1 MELGFDAKRLFCN
14 FTGLG
19 NYSRT
24 LLKNLAKYYP
34 EHDFHLYT
42 PGIRHNSDTNPFLEE
57 QTYNVHLPDG
67 RFKKLWRS
75 WSVVNDMQKDRIELF
90 HGLSHEIPLRIRK
103 TGIRSV
109 VSIHDLIF
117 KIYPETY
124 PVLDRK
130 IYDLKFGYACRN
142 ADRIIAISESTK
154 RDIIKFYKIDEGRI
168 DVSYQACNPLF
179 YHDKDLEENQK
190 VRAQYKIPEE
200 FILYVG
206 SIEKRKNLKTLLM
219 AIKQLEVSER
229 PMLLVV
235 GRGKKYKMECRQ
247 FVEDNGL
254 KPYVF
259 WLDYLWE
266 NEHLQSLYQMS
277 LAFVYPSV
285 YEGFG
290 LPVAE
295 ALLNKTP
302 VITSNVSSLPEA
314 GGPSSFY
321 VDPLSPGDLANALK
335 NVLGNIELRRKMVSD
350 GYKYACRT
358 FDPKKTT
365 DRVVDIYKK
374 TIGTD

>member
-179 YHDKDLEENQK
+179 YHDKDLEENQ
-190 VRAQYKIPEE
+190 
-200 FILYVG
+200 
-206 SIEKRKNLKTLLM
+206 
-219 AIKQLEVSER
+219 
-229 PMLLVV
+229 
-235 GRGKKYKMECRQ
+235 
-247 FVEDNGL
+247 
-254 KPYVF
+254 
-259 WLDYLWE
+259 
-266 NEHLQSLYQMS
+266 
-277 LAFVYPSV
+277 
-285 YEGFG
+285 
-290 LPVAE
+290 
-295 ALLNKTP
+295 
-302 VITSNVSSLPEA
+302 
-314 GGPSSFY
+314 
-321 VDPLSPGDLANALK
+321 
-335 NVLGNIELRRKMVSD
+335 
-350 GYKYACRT
+350 
-358 FDPKKTT
+358 
-365 DRVVDIYKK
+365 
-374 TIGTD
+374 

>member
-1 MELGFDAKRLFCN
+1 
-14 FTGLG
+14 
-19 NYSRT
+19 
-24 LLKNLAKYYP
+24 
-34 EHDFHLYT
+34 
-42 PGIRHNSDTNPFLEE
+42 
-57 QTYNVHLPDG
+57 
-67 RFKKLWRS
+67 
-75 WSVVNDMQKDRIELF
+75 
-90 HGLSHEIPLRIRK
+90 
-103 TGIRSV
+103 
-109 VSIHDLIF
+109 
-117 KIYPETY
+117 
-124 PVLDRK
+124 
-130 IYDLKFGYACRN
+130 
-142 ADRIIAISESTK
+142 
-154 RDIIKFYKIDEGRI
+154 
-168 DVSYQACNPLF
+168 
-179 YHDKDLEENQK
+179 
-190 VRAQYKIPEE
+190 
-200 FILYVG
+200 
-206 SIEKRKNLKTLLM
+206 M